1 MDQYLTVNVVTPAGL
16 VYDHHAA
23 IVVARTTAG
32 ELGILPKHA
41 PIIVPLTIDE
51 VRVKRTDSDTHVDWI
66 AVNGGI
72 MEVRDNVVSIVADS
86 AERERDID
94 VSRAERDKTT
104 CRTPDRR
111 RQKTKTRYER
121 IEAGNCCVASKQS
134 IVLKYLSTHKMRS
147 GCLSVYQRS

>member
-86 AERERDID
+86 AERTDID
-94 VSRAERDKTT
+94 GLRAERAKQRAERQIEEAKQNKI
-104 CRTPDRR
+104 RT
-111 RQKTKTRYER
+111 
-121 IEAGNCCVASKQS
+121 N
-134 IVLKYLSTHKMRS
+134 
-147 GCLSVYQRS
+147 